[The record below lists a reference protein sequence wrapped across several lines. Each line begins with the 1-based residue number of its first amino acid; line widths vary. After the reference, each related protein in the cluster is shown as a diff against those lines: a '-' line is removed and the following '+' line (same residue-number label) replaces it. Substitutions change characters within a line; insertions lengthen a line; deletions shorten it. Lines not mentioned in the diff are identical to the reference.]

1 MMIDPRLLKDDPE
14 RLRLMLSQRN
24 QTFPLDELLS
34 LDERRRSLIS
44 ESDSARHRKNL
55 IAQTIAKRKKTR
67 EDCSEELSEMKSL
80 GNKIVKLGKDLE
92 ETEVNFKHLIMSLPN
107 LVSSSVPVGANEQD
121 NVVIRSIGAPSRFDF
136 APRDHVDLGTRLDL
150 FDIERAAKISGSRFY
165 FLKNV
170 LVKLNIGLLQYA
182 LDYLNDQGYVPI
194 QPPYMIRR
202 EPMEGAVILEDFEHV
217 IYKIHGED
225 LHMIGTSEHAMAAM
239 HMDEILDGGS
249 LPLRYAGISPCF
261 RKEAGAHGKDTKG
274 IFRVHHFDKVEQ
286 FIFTRPEDSEK
297 EHQKMVELAE
307 KFYEGLGIP
316 IRTILLCTGDMG
328 KTSSKTYDI
337 EAWMPGQDAYREIV
351 SSSNCL
357 DYQSRR
363 LRIRFRDRPD
373 EETRLVHTLNS
384 TLVATGRTLVAIIEN
399 FQHADG
405 TIRIPDPLKK
415 YVGSDEISARQKL

>member
-121 NVVIRSIGAPSRFDF
+121 NVVIRSIGAPSKFDF
-136 APRDHVDLGTRLDL
+136 VPLDHVDLGTRLDL

-182 LDYLNDQGYVPI
+182 LDYLNDQGYVPV

-239 HMDEILDGGS
+239 HMDEILDGAS

-286 FIFTRPEDSEK
+286 FMFTRPEDSEK

-307 KFYEGLGIP
+307 NFYEGLGIP
-316 IRTILLCTGDMG
+316 IRTVILCTGDMG

-351 SSSNCL
+351 SSSNCV

-399 FQHADG
+399 FQRADG